1 MQENRWV
8 CSAVLPVVSTVQFR
22 KSQFPKFYSP
32 VVFSAIISIFLWQ
45 LPSPVLQSCSS
56 KFHLLYSPAVL
67 NTIYSMVLQFQIPSV
82 LQSYIS
88 YLHQFYSLAV
98 LISSVLQPY
107 SSKFHQFY
115 SLPVK
120 QCTRTP
126 VLQFSSFPLPPTST
140 APVAQF
146 TSTVA
151 VTCTVTHIPPAPIR
165 GPYKLG
171 STRNYVRTT
180 SLNRS

>member
-88 YLHQFYSLAV
+88 YLHQFYSPAV
-98 LISSVLQPY
+98 LISSALQSGSSKYHLFYGPAVPNSICSTVLHFLPSSVLQ
-107 SSKFHQFY
+107 SCSFNFI
-115 SLPVK
+115 
-120 QCTRTP
+120 CFTA
-126 VLQFSSFPLPPTST
+126 LQF
-140 APVAQF
+140 
-146 TSTVA
+146 
-151 VTCTVTHIPPAPIR
+151 
-165 GPYKLG
+165 
-171 STRNYVRTT
+171 
-180 SLNRS
+180 